1 MGLFGLGVPVVFT
14 YDKAASVNS
23 DGIQNFLK
31 QAHLERFT
39 DAFINLSAYKT
50 MHLIDVDDEMLSG
63 VGLTVLE
70 IKRLRRIFN
79 ETVCNPGTSKGNI

>member
-1 MGLFGLGVPVVFT
+1 MPLSCLG
-14 YDKAASVNS
+14 
-23 DGIQNFLK
+23 
-31 QAHLERFT
+31 
-39 DAFINLSAYKT
+39 AYKT